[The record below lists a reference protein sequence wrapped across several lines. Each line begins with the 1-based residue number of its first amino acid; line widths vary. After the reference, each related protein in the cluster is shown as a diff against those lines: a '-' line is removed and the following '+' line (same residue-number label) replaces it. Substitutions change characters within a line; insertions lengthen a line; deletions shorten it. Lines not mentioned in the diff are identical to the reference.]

1 MAYPDSERVRLKAVV
16 FDLDGTLIDS
26 IEDLADSMNTVLR
39 SLGHQTHSV
48 ESYRYMV
55 GDGVRNLV
63 ERALPE
69 TAQDDSTLKLCL
81 DKFKE
86 EYRMHW
92 AAKTHPYEGIPDLL
106 SELET
111 REIRMNILSN
121 KIDHFTKLTVS
132 RFFPRNTF
140 DYVIG
145 ALPTIPKKPDPSG
158 ALLIAHKLG
167 IPPHQFLFLG
177 DTNTDMKTA
186 VAAGMFPVG
195 ALWGF
200 RPEKELRESGASEV
214 ILYPTALIPFFDG

>member
-1 MAYPDSERVRLKAVV
+1 MNQLKAVI

-39 SLGHQTHSV
+39 SLGHQIHAV

-69 TAQDDSTLKLCL
+69 TAQDDVHVELSL

-86 EYRMHW
+86 EYRVRW
-92 AAKTHPYEGIPDLL
+92 TAKTHPYDGIPDLL
-106 SELET
+106 DELEA
-111 REIRMNILSN
+111 RKIRMNILSN

-140 DYVIG
+140 DYVMG
-145 ALPTIPKKPDPSG
+145 ALPTTPKKPDPFG
-158 ALLIAHKLG
+158 ALLIAQKLG
-167 IPPHQFLFLG
+167 IPAHQFIFLG
-177 DTNTDMKTA
+177 DTNTDMRTA
-186 VAAGMFPVG
+186 VSAGMFPVG

-200 RPEKELRESGASEV
+200 RPEEELRESGASEV
-214 ILYPTALIPFFDG
+214 IAHPTDLLSVLDA